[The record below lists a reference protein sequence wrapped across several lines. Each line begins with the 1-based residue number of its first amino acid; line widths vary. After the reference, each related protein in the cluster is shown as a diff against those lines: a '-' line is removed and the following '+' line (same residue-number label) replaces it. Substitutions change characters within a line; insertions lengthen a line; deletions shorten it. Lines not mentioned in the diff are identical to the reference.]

1 MARPVTNGSKTVDKC
16 LSVLQ
21 VISDHLRTENGTDIG
36 IRLVDI
42 ACKAGFD
49 QATTYRYLHS
59 LENYGLVQR
68 DKNGR
73 YRLGLKIVE
82 LYNVFMR
89 NNSLRAVAYDYMV
102 ALSQETQETVYL
114 GVLNGEEVSYL
125 EKVDGPLPIRPHTP
139 IGGRNKLYCTGLG
152 KAMLSVAD
160 EELVSTVLR
169 GPLEPMTPN
178 TIRDPEELSR
188 ELAICRKRGY
198 AVDNMESQSD
208 VRCVAA
214 PIFNSLGHVFAAIS
228 IAGPAFR
235 ITEDRLEEL
244 GAKVMRV
251 TELIS
256 REMGYDRRV
265 LTG

>member
-1 MARPVTNGSKTVDKC
+1 
-16 LSVLQ
+16 
-21 VISDHLRTENGTDIG
+21 
-36 IRLVDI
+36 
-42 ACKAGFD
+42 
-49 QATTYRYLHS
+49 
-59 LENYGLVQR
+59 
-68 DKNGR
+68 
-73 YRLGLKIVE
+73 
-82 LYNVFMR
+82 
-89 NNSLRAVAYDYMV
+89 
-102 ALSQETQETVYL
+102 
-114 GVLNGEEVSYL
+114 
-125 EKVDGPLPIRPHTP
+125 
-139 IGGRNKLYCTGLG
+139 
-152 KAMLSVAD
+152 MLSVAD